1 MNTPEYQAPKH
12 IRAVAEE
19 LAAIE
24 KASDIPSHMEETTMK
39 KDMIFAPIMLLI
51 GVLLFLL
58 RATGMTAHIV
68 ISVIGVLALIAYTVL
83 TKKEW
88 KIPALE
94 ILMRAFYGVALITGI
109 VIMNVH
115 GIVALAVIHK
125 VSAVLFMALII
136 VLLIHKAAMNKKA

>member
-1 MNTPEYQAPKH
+1 
-12 IRAVAEE
+12 
-19 LAAIE
+19 
-24 KASDIPSHMEETTMK
+24 MK
-39 KDMIFAPIMLLI
+39 KDLIFAPIMLLI

-94 ILMRAFYGVALITGI
+94 ILMRAFYGIALITGI
-109 VIMNVH
+109 VIMNVR

-125 VSAVLFMALII
+125 VSAALFLAMLV
-136 VLLIHKAAMNKKA
+136 VLLVSKAVSNKKA

>member
-1 MNTPEYQAPKH
+1 
-12 IRAVAEE
+12 
-19 LAAIE
+19 
-24 KASDIPSHMEETTMK
+24 MK
-39 KDMIFAPIMLLI
+39 KDLIFAPIMLLI

-58 RATGMTAHIV
+58 RATGMSAHIV

-136 VLLIHKAAMNKKA
+136 VLLTCKAAMNKKA